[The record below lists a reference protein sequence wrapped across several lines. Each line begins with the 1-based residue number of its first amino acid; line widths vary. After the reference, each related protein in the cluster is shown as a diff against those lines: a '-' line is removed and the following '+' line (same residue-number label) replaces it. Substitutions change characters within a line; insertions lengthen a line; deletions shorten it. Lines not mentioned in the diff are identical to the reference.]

1 MERAKMKG
9 EIPTKWAIIEFG
21 WGTGRAHIY
30 SLEKWEIGFYHTEED
45 ARSAAKKMIQDGDA
59 KQIAVL
65 EVKAL
70 LVPKPVDFTEM
81 V

>member
-1 MERAKMKG
+1 MTS
-9 EIPTKWAIIEFG
+9 EIPTKWAIVEFD
-21 WGTGRAHIY
+21 WGEGKKHIY
-30 SLEKWEIGFYHTEED
+30 SLEKWEVGYYRTEED
-45 ARSAAKKMIQDGDA
+45 ARAAAKALIQQGDA
-59 KQIAVL
+59 KMMAVL